1 MRGSNR
7 EPVEYIKVQSQLE
20 HQSHENTENEQ
31 QQHVIVK
38 KCKILPS
45 HGGKLRIS
53 RRVKYVDFDT
63 SPRLAN
69 FEILTVQILDGGGI
83 IGIELS
89 C

>member
-1 MRGSNR
+1 MKTRKMSNNNM
-7 EPVEYIKVQSQLE
+7 SL
-20 HQSHENTENEQ
+20 S
-31 QQHVIVK
+31 K